1 MNEKRL
7 KEKEGFDFK
16 VVPAGWQLCFC
27 EDCPRH
33 GECLR
38 FQAGLYVPSKLHWGP
53 AVYPA
58 AWKSGEC
65 EFFKEACIETLAW
78 GFKPLFRDVKQKD
91 YTPLRNEIKSYL
103 GGHGTYYRYNRGE
116 RLLNPEQQQHILE
129 LFRRR
134 GYTEGLAFE
143 HYLDDY
149 DFG

>member
-1 MNEKRL
+1 MEENGL
-7 KEKEGFDFK
+7 KQDFDFAS
-16 VVPAGWQLCFC
+16 VPAGWQLCFC

-38 FQAGLYVPSKLHWGP
+38 YRAGQYVPAKLHWGP
-53 AVYPA
+53 AVYPT

-65 EFFKEACIETLAW
+65 EFFREARIVTLAW

-91 YTPLRNEIKSYL
+91 YTPLRDKIKGYL

-116 RLLNPEQQQHILE
+116 RLLNPEQQEWVLN
-129 LFRRR
+129 LFRRY
-134 GYTEGLAFE
+134 GYTEDLAFAQ
-143 HYLDDY
+143 YKDAY

>member
-1 MNEKRL
+1 MEENGL
-7 KEKEGFDFK
+7 KQDFDFAS
-16 VVPAGWQLCFC
+16 VPAGWQLCFC

-38 FQAGLYVPSKLHWGP
+38 YRAGQHVPAKLHWGP
-53 AVYPA
+53 AVYPT

-65 EFFKEACIETLAW
+65 DFFREAQIVTLAW

-91 YTPLRNEIKSYL
+91 YTPLRDKIKGYL

-116 RLLNPEQQQHILE
+116 RLLNPEQQEWVLN
-129 LFRRR
+129 LFRRY
-134 GYTEGLAFE
+134 GYTEDLAFAQ
-143 HYLDDY
+143 YKDAY